1 MSGRRPPIGS
11 GRKSSTLH
19 YQTFPTA
26 PPKSRGRPLSTPS
39 PDHEGGSEV
48 DDQHHESPLP
58 KQQLIVLAIIALAE
72 QTALNSISPYLPEM
86 TKTFPEVKEGQAG
99 LYVGLIAS
107 SFALAQFTT
116 NFFWGWLSDKIGRKP
131 VIIVG
136 TFLTMLCFLAFGF
149 CKTLWQAVLVQA
161 LMGIVNGNSGVVST
175 CLGEITDRS
184 NQSRAFTY
192 LPVVYGI
199 GGITGPIVGG
209 VLVFYQNPLNKS
221 RPNPYP
227 YLLPNLFSALVLAL
241 DLVVCMIW
249 LEESLEEAKSLPP
262 LGKRLGNLFS
272 WMWQFT
278 SSTRP
283 TYVRRFLGKRKSHHP
298 HHLDGIHEE
307 DEEDD
312 ASDASGESAP
322 TLFPHTN
329 GEELTK
335 KEILNRDTILLL
347 VTYFIFQLANI
358 SYNSL
363 YPIFAEE
370 LPPTGRGLKPEAV
383 GLSLSFAGA
392 ITIVFQ
398 VGIFGK
404 LRGKLGNKIA
414 YKTSLAF
421 FVAAFAL
428 MPWVGYKDSKSYGG
442 IGTGAGWLWFELGV
456 VLVIKTIA
464 GVGGLTAALLM
475 ITNSAPNHN
484 VLGTLNG
491 LAQTLSAAGRAAG
504 PFVSGGLFTAAT
516 KIRPKGEALP
526 FGIFAGIS
534 LLGFFM
540 SLGIRGEGLEA
551 EGWSDEEE
559 EEDEEEEIGD
569 EPQST
574 NERTGL
580 IRNLAAP
587 LVDSENRHWVIL
599 ALQGPKSASF
609 HGHKRD
615 VDAEKH
621 LKRLHKTTPLI
632 ESPLVGADHEN
643 LVFAQRHEANSI
655 ELFFDLFF
663 VANLATFTAYHSIT
677 DYDYLLGYIGFFGIL
692 WSCWFQ
698 ITLHDVRFARDSLY
712 ERVCK
717 VTQFIVFVGLALVG
731 SQFNPSSAKG
741 EGYNTVSIH

>member
-1 MSGRRPPIGS
+1 MPGRRPPIDT
-11 GRKSSTLH
+11 RKSSTLH

-26 PPKSRGRPLSTPS
+26 PPRTRGRPLTSA
-39 PDHEGGSEV
+39 PDGDHGSGDES
-48 DDQHHESPLP
+48 DDHHHESPLP
-58 KQQLIVLAIIALAE
+58 TRQLVVLAVIALAE

-86 TKTFPEVKEGQAG
+86 TKGFPEVKEGQTG

-131 VIIVG
+131 VIVLG
-136 TFLTMLCFLAFGF
+136 TFLTMLCFMAFGF
-149 CKTLWQAVLVQA
+149 CRTLWQAVMVQA
-161 LMGIVNGNSGVVST
+161 LMGLVNGNSGVVST

-209 VLVFYQNPLNKS
+209 LLVFYKNPLHNNQ
-221 RPNPYP
+221 PNPYP
-227 YLLPNLFSALVLAL
+227 YLLPNLFSAAVLAV
-241 DLVVCMIW
+241 DLVVCMLF
-249 LEESLEEAKSLPP
+249 LEESLDEAKDLPP
-262 LGKRLGNLFS
+262 LGKRLGSLFT

-283 TYVRRFLGKRKSHHP
+283 TYVRRLFGKHKNH
-298 HHLDGIHEE
+298 DTQDVDE
-307 DEEDD
+307 DEDDD
-312 ASDASGESAP
+312 ASDISGESAP

-329 GEELTK
+329 GDVLSK
-335 KEILNRDTILLL
+335 KEILNRDTVLLL

-404 LRGKLGNKIA
+404 LRGRMGNKVA
-414 YKTSLAF
+414 YRVSLAL
-421 FVAAFAL
+421 FVAAFIL
-428 MPWVGYKDSKSYGG
+428 MPWVGYKNSDPYKG
-442 IGTGAGWLWFELGV
+442 IGSGAAWLWFELGV

-464 GVGGLTAALLM
+464 GVGGLTAALLLVKRPHTLPILPEM
-475 ITNSAPNHN
+475 LTHSQITNSAPNHN

-504 PFVSGGLFTAAT
+504 PFISGSLFTAAT

-534 LLGFFM
+534 LLGFLM
-540 SLGIRGEGLEA
+540 SFGIRGAGLEDDD
-551 EGWSDEEE
+551 WSDESE
-559 EEDEEEEIGD
+559 EEDEEEDVGE
-569 EPQST
+569 SSS
-574 NERTGL
+574 ERTGL
-580 IRNLAAP
+580 IR
-587 LVDSENRHWVIL
+587 
-599 ALQGPKSASF
+599 K
-609 HGHKRD
+609 
-615 VDAEKH
+615 
-621 LKRLHKTTPLI
+621 
-632 ESPLVGADHEN
+632 
-643 LVFAQRHEANSI
+643 
-655 ELFFDLFF
+655 
-663 VANLATFTAYHSIT
+663 
-677 DYDYLLGYIGFFGIL
+677 
-692 WSCWFQ
+692 
-698 ITLHDVRFARDSLY
+698 
-712 ERVCK
+712 
-717 VTQFIVFVGLALVG
+717 
-731 SQFNPSSAKG
+731 
-741 EGYNTVSIH
+741 